1 MKKKKLLIVQEYLMH
16 YRVDLFNL
24 IAQEYDLTVVSTD
37 IESSINTEMFKFRF
51 IKQKKKS
58 FFKFIIF
65 PKFESIIK
73 EVGPD
78 CIIATFD
85 LRLISII
92 LFFIKN
98 KKLSEKLI
106 WWGLDKGASDIAL
119 KIKLWI
125 ANYVNCPII
134 FYSKYNQDRFVKLGL
149 SKGIARY
156 ATNTFP
162 ISNNRNTSKCEK
174 KHILFVGSFDE
185 RKGIPILIRAFKK
198 LTMKMPDVSL
208 VLVGDGDVYNE
219 VKEEIHVLGLTERV
233 NMVGRINDPEELS
246 RYYEEAFVSV
256 SYSQAGLSVLQSLA
270 FGVPFITHRD
280 SISGSEKYNII
291 DGFNGY
297 FVDNENDLVARLTD
311 IIGDLSNR
319 VEISD
324 NAYRWFEEN
333 CTIEN
338 MARQITDVIDEA

>member
-1 MKKKKLLIVQEYLMH
+1 MKKKKLLVVQERLMH

-24 IAQEYDLTVVSTD
+24 IAQEYDLTVVSTE
-37 IESSINTEMFKFRF
+37 IESSINTGKFKFRF
-51 IKQKKKS
+51 VKLKKEK
-58 FFKFIIF
+58 FFKLVIF
-65 PKFESIIK
+65 YRFEKVTK
-73 EVGPD
+73 EINPD
-78 CIIATFD
+78 CILATFD

-98 KKLSEKLI
+98 RRLKNKLI

-125 ANYVNCPII
+125 ANYVSCPII
-134 FYSKYNQDRFVKLGL
+134 FYSKYNQDRFVELGL
-149 SKGIARY
+149 SKDIARY

-162 ISNNRNTSKCEK
+162 ISNYRNTSKFEK

-185 RKGIPILIRAFKK
+185 RKGIPVLIRAFKK
-198 LTMKMPDVSL
+198 LAMKVPDVSL

-219 VKEEIHVLGLTERV
+219 VKEEISVLGLKERV
-233 NMVGRINDPEELS
+233 NMTGRINTPEELS

-280 SISGSEKYNII
+280 AISGSEKYNII

-297 FVDNENDLVARLTD
+297 FVDNENDLVARLSD
-311 IIGDLSNR
+311 IIDNLSTR
-319 VEISD
+319 IEISD

-333 CTIEN
+333 CTLEN
-338 MARQITDVIDEA
+338 MARQISDVIDEA